1 MDTIP
6 KLPSLLKLTKLSAA
20 HNKLSDVPD
29 LSSNIAL
36 KELRLNDNHISHI
49 PETLRN
55 CTSLEILDFGNN
67 QISEWTAIAALGSL
81 TKLHNLNLKG
91 NPIVNKKDYFEK
103 VKQDMVSFNHFLIPK

>member
-6 KLPSLLKLTKLSAA
+6 KLSSLLKLTKLSAA

-29 LSSNIAL
+29 LSSNTAL

-49 PETLRN
+49 PETLRS

-67 QISEWTAIAALGSL
+67 QIAEWTAIAALGSL

-91 NPIVNKKDYFEK
+91 NPIANKKDYFEK
-103 VKQDMVSFNHFLIPK
+103 VK